1 MGRPMSDQ
9 IEDFRKR
16 PKRYENID
24 GTSEMFF
31 GCMWLGFALWYMLL
45 PLLTTES
52 FWPQMLFMN
61 GVPLSVL
68 GLGGWGVKIIKNR
81 ITYRRTGYVAYR
93 CEKKRTALV
102 MALAMIVS
110 AVLAAALVFLLR
122 WGLRHDAVSLTRLGM
137 LSVAVATYACM
148 VTFMSREHRW
158 KLWLVALMALF
169 SVGFSFGAWEM
180 DVFGRISTLFFG
192 LVWLTSGLITLFLY
206 IRHTR
211 PAEQEAE

>member
-1 MGRPMSDQ
+1 MSVQ

-31 GCMWLGFALWYMLL
+31 GCMWLGFALYSAVSPLLPSRPAWLMLL
-45 PLLTTES
+45 
-52 FWPQMLFMN
+52 WMN
-61 GVPLSVL
+61 GTVLSGI
-68 GLGGWGVKIIKNR
+68 GLGMWAAKTIKDR

-110 AVLAAALVFLLR
+110 AVLAAALVLLLR
-122 WGLRHDAVSLTRLGM
+122 WGLRHNAVSLTRLGM

-148 VTFMSREHRW
+148 VTFMSPEHRW
-158 KLWLVALMALF
+158 KLWLAALMALF
-169 SVGFSFGAWEM
+169 SVGVSFGGWEREI
-180 DVFGRISTLFFG
+180 FNGISTLFFG
-192 LVWLTSGLITLFLY
+192 LVWLASGLITLFLY
-206 IRHTR
+206 IRRTR
-211 PAEQEAE
+211 PAEQAE

>member
-1 MGRPMSDQ
+1 MSDQ

-31 GCMWLGFALWYMLL
+31 GCMWLGFALWYMLH

-68 GLGGWGVKIIKNR
+68 GLGGGGVKIIKNR

-110 AVLAAALVFLLR
+110 AVLAAALVLLLR
-122 WGLRHDAVSLTRLGM
+122 WGLRHNAVSLTRLGM

-169 SVGFSFGAWEM
+169 SVGFSFGGWEM

-192 LVWLTSGLITLFLY
+192 SVFLASGLITLFLY
-206 IRHTR
+206 IRRTR
-211 PAEQEAE
+211 PTEQEAE